1 MSDEIV
7 ISVENL
13 SKCYRLGEVGTGSL
27 KNDLHHWWCRI
38 RGIPDTRSIGQA
50 NTPQKH
56 PEIISQK
63 KEING
68 NFIDTD
74 EQIWAL
80 KGISFAVKK
89 GEVLGIIG
97 KNGSGKST
105 LLKTIS
111 RVTAPTYGVA
121 RIKGRVASLLEVGTG
136 FHRELTGREN
146 IFLNGAIN
154 GLTPREIKNKFD
166 EIVDFS
172 EIGKFIDTP
181 VKRYSSGMYV
191 RLAFA
196 VAAHLEPDILLCDEV
211 LAVGDASFQEKCI
224 GKMGNVARAGRTVL
238 FVSHNMQSINALC
251 NRTIWLDYGEVK
263 SDGETREVVEK
274 YLGDKERL
282 SEEVGWA
289 LENAPGGDIARI
301 LAVRVL
307 NNHGSA
313 TSSHDR
319 QNPVTIEVEFRILRS
334 VHSINCSID
343 IYNTSGVCL
352 FSVGNFNEKDW
363 NEYDH
368 NSGFYR
374 FMFTIPGNYLNEGD
388 HFVSVYLNHN
398 LKKLEAYKEK
408 AVSFTINDYGYDR
421 GGYTGKWSGVVR
433 PLLPCITRRIDDRSI
448 NEGSAKRFQFK
459 S

>member
-211 LAVGDASFQEKCI
+211 LAVGDASFQKKCL
-224 GKMGNVARAGRTVL
+224 GKMGDVASRGRTVL
-238 FVSHNMQSINALC
+238 FVSHNMLAIRNLCDRAIWMQDGSIIMSDNAFMLTEAYL
-251 NRTIWLDYGEVK
+251 RK
-263 SDGETREVVEK
+263 SQKTESLANID
-274 YLGDKERL
+274 RL
-282 SEEVGWA
+282 IESLPSDPAFKLKGI
-289 LENAPGGDIARI
+289 DI
-301 LAVRVL
+301 
-307 NNHGSA
+307 
-313 TSSHDR
+313 R
-319 QNPVTIEVEFRILRS
+319 QNGRPGNVVMNGEPVEIELRYAVLQRSTGLRVYFDLCDDQGNIIIRTFHDDEAETISTMKPGDYVSTAIIPANLLAPRTYEMRIRATIFNVRSCTGDGVGIPLEVEA
-334 VHSINCSID
+334 
-343 IYNTSGVCL
+343 TSGV
-352 FSVGNFNEKDW
+352 N
-363 NEYDH
+363 
-368 NSGFYR
+368 R
-374 FMFTIPGNYLNEGD
+374 
-388 HFVSVYLNHN
+388 
-398 LKKLEAYKEK
+398 
-408 AVSFTINDYGYDR
+408 GYPQDVIKSALQPMISWR
-421 GGYTGKWSGVVR
+421 
-433 PLLPCITRRIDDRSI
+433 TRRNS
-448 NEGSAKRFQFK
+448 
-459 S
+459 